1 MTGWPAQRSSTLVR
15 YILSELAMTLLTSPC
30 HLPLFCAVRWA
41 MWAVVQAARSEIHF
55 GYMEY
60 AVQRLE
66 QYYKW
71 KKTLTERFGS

>member
-1 MTGWPAQRSSTLVR
+1 
-15 YILSELAMTLLTSPC
+15 
-30 HLPLFCAVRWA
+30 

-71 KKTLTERFGS
+71 KDALTKRFGP